1 MSPSDVAFK
10 VFRTPVVAG
19 VVAVVLGIATL
30 ALADPTLPAQGPP
43 GKTGSKA
50 TRRVDPRS
58 TR

>member
-43 GKTGSKA
+43 GPAGTA
-50 TRRVDPRS
+50 R
-58 TR
+58 